1 MEGQT
6 LGFEQNATA
15 NELSSYLL
23 LFNFDWEVC
32 GNICMN
38 LDDYSLY
45 IIIMFGVL
53 FF

>member
-23 LFNFDWEVC
+23 LFNFDWGSVWEY
-32 GNICMN
+32 MHE
-38 LDDYSLY
+38 
-45 IIIMFGVL
+45 FG
-53 FF
+53 